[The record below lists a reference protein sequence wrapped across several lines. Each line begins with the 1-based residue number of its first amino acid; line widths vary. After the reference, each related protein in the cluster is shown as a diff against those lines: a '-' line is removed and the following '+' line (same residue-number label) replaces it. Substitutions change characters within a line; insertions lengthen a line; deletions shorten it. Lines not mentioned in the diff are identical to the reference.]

1 MKKIVLYLAT
11 ALLLFSC
18 DTTEPVQTGTI
29 QVGVFDK
36 NGNSPGCIT
45 DALEALAIDPHIK
58 AEVISAAQIV
68 SPDLNRFDVIV
79 FPGGSGR
86 SESNS
91 LGHQGRERLRMWVEK
106 EGHGIVGICAGAYL
120 LTNTPNYPGLALSG
134 TKAIDIEHDHRG
146 HGLAKFTLTEKG
158 KEIFPE
164 LAKHDTLFCQYYE
177 GPVLVNAKDDVDFT
191 SLSTMQSDVHT
202 VPGTPANMTNNK
214 PFVLLSEAG
223 KGTTASFV
231 GHPETTPG
239 MRWMVPR
246 MVRVISNFEII
257 DYDSTVVRPDLYKQE
272 LLFTSEQLAKQTSAY
287 NKLRNKEPEVR
298 IEGIQELVYM
308 HAWSAKKWLIGMVRD
323 GNPAV
328 RQAAAK
334 ALLQLERTD
343 AIDDI
348 AASLQAEKNE
358 ATKKTLKQVHT
369 KLRAMRKGQ

>member
-1 MKKIVLYLAT
+1 MKKIFLYVAI
-11 ALLLFSC
+11 AILFLGC
-18 DTTEPVQTGTI
+18 NKTEPAQTGTI

-68 SPDLNRFDVIV
+68 SPELERFDVIV

-146 HGLAKFTLTEKG
+146 HGLAQFTLTEKG

-164 LAKHDTLFCQYYE
+164 LAKQDTLFCQYYE
-177 GPVLVNAKDDVDFT
+177 GPVLEDAEDDVDFT
-191 SLSTMQSDVHT
+191 SLGTMQSDVHT

-246 MVRVISNFEII
+246 MVRVVSNFEII

-298 IEGIQELVYM
+298 IEGIQELMNM

-323 GNPAV
+323 DNPAV
-328 RQAAAK
+328 RQATAK